1 MTLKEEKIMNL
12 EMLNAYDLELITT
25 FMGALARCDNNA
37 RMKLLKAT
45 MFVEPHARVPIY
57 ENDAWTPEADVLGAY
72 RELLYG
78 FLNPAVRRVSA
89 DHNLPEKLNT
99 DDA

>member
-1 MTLKEEKIMNL
+1 MIDITKLS
-12 EMLNAYDLELITT
+12 AYDAELITNLL
-25 FMGALARCDNNA
+25 GAVARCDNDA
-37 RMKLLKAT
+37 RLRLLKAT
-45 MFVEPHARVPIY
+45 MFVEPHARIPIY
-57 ENDAWTPEADVLGAY
+57 EGDAWTPEGDVLGAY

-78 FLNPAVRRVSA
+78 FLNPSVRRVSA

>member
-1 MTLKEEKIMNL
+1 MIDISK
-12 EMLNAYDLELITT
+12 LNAYDGELVTS
-25 FMGALARCDNNA
+25 FLAAVARCDNDA
-37 RMKLLKAT
+37 RLRLIRST
-45 MFVEPHARVPIY
+45 LFVEPHARIPVY
-57 ENDAWTPEADVLGAY
+57 ENDQWTAEGDALGAL
-72 RELLYG
+72 RELIYG

>member
-1 MTLKEEKIMNL
+1 MMNL
-12 EMLNAYDLELITT
+12 EKLNNYDLELVTS
-25 FMGALARCDNNA
+25 FLGAVARCDNDA
-37 RMKLLKAT
+37 RMRLLRMT
-45 MFVEPHARVPIY
+45 LFVEPHARIPVY
-57 ENDAWTPEADVLGAY
+57 ENDQWTAEGDALGAY